1 MVWSKFCYSTCQK
14 QFPKQRWTLQ
24 INTVSAETSE
34 PRHPAPSDWRSV
46 VRAAGLVFGDI
57 GTSPI
62 YTMTVIFLLLPP
74 TRDNILG
81 VVSLILWTLV
91 VIVFGQ
97 YVLLAM
103 KLDHFGEGGTLI
115 LKRIAEEYVRPGKL
129 ATTIGALSFL
139 GATLLLGDGVITP
152 AISILSA
159 VEGIR
164 LIPPFQHASTALI
177 VAIAVVIAVWLFFS
191 QPKGSDHVAAAFGP
205 VMALWFLALGV
216 TGLLAIA
223 ETPTILQAVNP
234 YYAMRFC
241 WEHGLATFLI
251 LSQIILCATGA
262 EALYADMGHVGKE
275 PIIRA
280 WMFVFVALALS
291 YLGQGAFVMHKHQVS
306 VLLFGMV
313 HHQSQV
319 WYIPFLVLSIM
330 ATVIA
335 SQSLISGAFSVIF
348 QAISMG
354 KFPLLKVNFTS
365 SRLKSQIYIGVVNWA
380 LMCSVIFMM
389 IYFKKSENLTAAYGL
404 AVTGAMTIDAL
415 LMAIVY
421 YHKKAWWRFALCPA
435 FFIVAASFFGSC
447 LTKLPTGGYWSLI
460 ITSVPLS
467 ILSIWS
473 IGEAAL
479 SRKKGAV
486 SLPEFI
492 PRYIEQYS
500 GKRLPGTAVYS
511 TPNNKMAPPYVMACM
526 FQHGIVYD
534 QNVFISVVIKD
545 EPHGFAVTPMRKLAE
560 GLYQCEIHIG
570 YMELNRDLKQ
580 GIYDAGIAPRVVF
593 YGMDRI
599 APKRPLWLPYAMLKR
614 LTPIYTS
621 HFNVT
626 LPGAKTHGV
635 VYRVDMG

>member
-1 MVWSKFCYSTCQK
+1 LET
-14 QFPKQRWTLQ
+14 
-24 INTVSAETSE
+24 NTDRTETSE
-34 PRHPAPSDWRSV
+34 LRRPVPGDWRSV

-62 YTMTVIFLLLPP
+62 YTMTVIFLLIPP

-81 VVSLILWTLV
+81 VVSLIIWTLV

-97 YVLLAM
+97 YVFLAM

-115 LKRIAEEYVRPGKL
+115 LKRIAEQYVRPGKL
-129 ATTIGALSFL
+129 ATMIGALSFF

-164 LIPPFQHASTALI
+164 LIPWFQNASTAVV

-205 VMALWFLALGV
+205 VMVIWFFALGA
-216 TGLLAIA
+216 TGILAVA
-223 ETPTILQAVNP
+223 ETPAILEAINP
-234 YYAMRFC
+234 YYALQFC
-241 WEHGLATFLI
+241 WEHGFATLLI

-262 EALYADMGHVGKE
+262 EALYADMGHVGKK

-280 WMFVFVALALS
+280 WMFVFVALVLS
-291 YLGQGAFVMHKHQVS
+291 YLGQGAFLMHKPQAS

-313 HHQSQV
+313 HYQSQL

-354 KFPLLKVNFTS
+354 KFPLLKISFTS

-380 LMCSVIFMM
+380 LMGSVIFMM

-404 AVTGAMTIDAL
+404 AVTGAMTIDAV

-421 YHKKAWWRFALCPA
+421 YHQKAWWRFALCLP
-435 FFIVAASFFGSC
+435 FFMVAASFFGSC

-473 IGEAAL
+473 IGEARLAR
-479 SRKKGAV
+479 RKQVV
-486 SLPEFI
+486 SLPEFL
-492 PRYIEQYS
+492 PRYTAQYS
-500 GKRLPGTAVYS
+500 RPRLPGTAVFS
-511 TPNNKMAPPYVMACM
+511 TLDDKRVPPYILACM

-534 QNVFISVVIKD
+534 QNVFVSVVIKD
-545 EPHGFAVTPMRKLAE
+545 EPRGFAVTPMRTLAE
-560 GLYQCEIHIG
+560 GLYRFEIHIG
-570 YMELNRDLKQ
+570 YMELKRDLKQ
-580 GIYDAGIAPRVVF
+580 GIYDAGIDPRVVF

-599 APKRPLWLPYAMLKR
+599 VPKRPRWLPYSMLKR

-635 VYRVDMG
+635 IYRVDVA